1 MPINS
6 GVVLLKHH
14 SHAYNCSSAILLAPT
29 PGIIELQLLWV
40 TIWGG
45 GIDLFLPHASA
56 ISGDVVMS
64 GDLIQMLHS
73 ENLRMHNHFIQLY
86 FISHFLEREN
96 NHFICRQIESSYRNI
111 VYRNPLVQ
119 GQTIKH

>member
-1 MPINS
+1 
-6 GVVLLKHH
+6 
-14 SHAYNCSSAILLAPT
+14 
-29 PGIIELQLLWV
+29 
-40 TIWGG
+40 
-45 GIDLFLPHASA
+45 
-56 ISGDVVMS
+56 MS
-64 GDLIQMLHS
+64 GDLIQMLNS

-86 FISHFLEREN
+86 FICHFLEREN